1 MEPGSWRELDEL
13 SYSESLAV
21 ELINNSKTIPM
32 DDIMTKSQTQEIIQ
46 DNLDYTLFSWS
57 KQKDIQPIAVKY
69 GEGVY
74 LYDYDGKRWIDFSS
88 GLMNVNIGHG
98 NQRVT
103 QAVTKQMQE
112 VSYVTPSCVTEARGE
127 LGKKLASIAPKGL
140 TKSLF
145 TVGGAEAIDNAIKLA
160 RLYTGRHKI
169 IAKYRAF
176 HGASYGAMTAG
187 GDPRKLAS
195 DAQQAPNIIHVEDPY
210 CYRCP
215 WGKEINSC
223 FRECVSHVER
233 VIEFEGPENIAA
245 ILMEGESGSSGCI
258 KYPPDYLQKIR
269 ALCDKHGILLIAD
282 EVMSG
287 FGRTGRWFAV
297 DHHAVV
303 PDMIATAKGI
313 TSGYLPMGALMVSD
327 AISNFFNERILWL
340 GLTYSAHP
348 VCCAAANEVLSIYE
362 DEQLIDNAAKM
373 GIYMEER
380 VEALKKKHPCIGDFR
395 NTGLLGCI
403 ELVKNR
409 QTREP
414 MAPFNAKP
422 ADMMIMNKVAARLKE
437 LGMYTFVRWNYIF
450 VAPPLCV
457 SEEQIDEGLGMI
469 SDALQIADAYCH

>member
-1 MEPGSWRELDEL
+1 M
-13 SYSESLAV
+13 
-21 ELINNSKTIPM
+21 SKTN
-32 DDIMTKSQTQEIIQ
+32 TASQTTEIIQ

-57 KQKDIQPIAVKY
+57 KQKGITPIAVQR

-74 LYDYDGKRWIDFSS
+74 LYDYDGKRYLDFSS

-103 QAVTKQMQE
+103 EAVVKQMQE
-112 VSYVTPSCVTEARGE
+112 ISYITPSCVTQARGE
-127 LGKKLASIAPKGL
+127 LGKKLAEITPGNL
-140 TKSLF
+140 TKTLF
-145 TVGGAEAIDNAIKLA
+145 TVCGATAIENAIKLA

-169 IAKYRAF
+169 IARYRAF

-195 DAQQAPNIIHVEDPY
+195 DAQQIPNIIHVEDPY

-215 WGKEINSC
+215 WGKEITSC
-223 FRECVSHVER
+223 SRECVSHIER
-233 VIEFEGPENIAA
+233 VIEFEGPGNVAA

-258 KYPPDYLQKIR
+258 KYPPDYLQKVR
-269 ALCDKHGILLIAD
+269 AICDKYGILLIAD

-287 FGRTGRWFAV
+287 FGRTGKWFGV
-297 DHHAVV
+297 DVHGVV

-313 TSGYLPMGALMVSD
+313 TAGYIPFGALIVSD
-327 AISNFFNERILWL
+327 TIASHFDERVLWL

-348 VCCAAANEVLSIYE
+348 VGCAAALEVLKIYE
-362 DEQLIDNAAKM
+362 DDNMIANAAQM
-373 GIYMEER
+373 GRYIDAE
-380 VEALKKKHPCIGDFR
+380 VEKLKAKHPSIGDFR

-409 QTREP
+409 MTKEP

-422 ADMMIMNKVAARLKE
+422 DEMAIMNKVAARLKE

-450 VAPPLCV
+450 IAPPLCITK
-457 SEEQIDEGLGMI
+457 EQVDEGLAMI
-469 SDALQIADAYCH
+469 SDAISIADAYVN